1 MEFKKNEVFQVRIED
16 MSSEGEGIGK
26 TDGFAWFI
34 KDTVTGDLVEASV
47 MKTKK
52 SYGFARLIR
61 QRACSAFVRFFGA
74 GAVPRAAAFFSSR
87 R

>member
-52 SYGFARLIR
+52 S
-61 QRACSAFVRFFGA
+61 
-74 GAVPRAAAFFSSR
+74 
-87 R
+87 